1 MKKHVK
7 ILLLAAV
14 ALPTFAF
21 AAPTTTTV
29 ANVQAATGVAT
40 AGVEVKNDTTT
51 VISPRTGIRYTLGN
65 TGGRPIILKTSAI
78 AAVTP
83 ATVHR
88 IVATNPALST
98 ASQEKAKQALLD
110 NNLLAK
116 SN

>member
-14 ALPTFAF
+14 ALPTFAV
-21 AAPTTTTV
+21 ATPTTTTV
-29 ANVQAATGVAT
+29 ANVQAATGVTT
-40 AGVEVKNDTTT
+40 ADVEVKNNTTT

-65 TGGRPIILKTSAI
+65 TNGRQIILKTAAI

-83 ATVHR
+83 ATVNR
-88 IVATNPALST
+88 IVASNPALSA